1 MNMVYKHNLLKQD
14 HMSEKEKYARSLEK
28 SKSITQLPVNS
39 FDWLPPNEQ
48 GRRIPLGR
56 IVN

>member
-39 FDWLPPNEQ
+39 FDWLPPNE
-48 GRRIPLGR
+48 
-56 IVN
+56 